1 MGNEIM
7 YIFNLPCN
15 VPEVEVGSV
24 FFFFFNSQKKII

>member
-15 VPEVEVGSV
+15 VPEVEVGFV
-24 FFFFFNSQKKII
+24 FFFLLIVRRK